1 MAGDPTISH
10 LRSKRLISL
19 AQYHNRLARIIIR
32 NFIAAR
38 DNYSVDG
45 IHDFRVAIKRWR
57 ALMVLLQTILPGFEY
72 ASHRKALNRIFK
84 AAGRVRDCH
93 IQQELI
99 RASRCNGGWSLS
111 EYYNDLKKF
120 ELAARDRF
128 ARAAEEFDPQLLG
141 TAEMEIAQATPGVPT
156 DALVRGAFRRLAQG
170 LRILLRYDLPGGF
183 PEGDLHAIRIKSK
196 ETRYMVEII
205 QTCLSH
211 RLDLAD
217 LDGRLRGVHQGLGL
231 WHDREV
237 ALERLNEFLKRTNR
251 RTLRTPSAYTSYA
264 RELREGKET
273 ALHAFETA
281 WMHFVRLTDK
291 SGGLKSDPA

>member
-1 MAGDPTISH
+1 MSGDPTISNS
-10 LRSKRLISL
+10 RSKRLISL
-19 AQYHNRLARIIIR
+19 TQYHNRLARIMVR

-38 DNYSVDG
+38 DQYSVDG

-57 ALMVLLQTILPGFEY
+57 ALMVLLQAVLPGFDY
-72 ASHRKALNRIFK
+72 ASHRKTLSRVFK

-99 RASRCNGGWSLS
+99 LASRSNGNWRVS
-111 EYYNDLKKF
+111 EYYNDLKKA
-120 ELAARDRF
+120 ELSARDRF
-128 ARAAEEFDPQLLG
+128 ARAADEFDPQLLG
-141 TAEMEIAQATPGVPT
+141 TVEIEIAQITPGVPT
-156 DALVRGAFRRLAQG
+156 DVLVRGAFRRLAQG

-183 PEGDLHAIRIKSK
+183 PEGDLHSIRIKSK

-217 LDGRLRGVHQGLGL
+217 LNQRLRGVHQGLGL

-237 ALERLNEFLKRTNR
+237 ALERLNAFLKRTNR
-251 RTLRTPSAYTSYA
+251 RTLRVPSAYASFA
-264 RELREGKET
+264 RELRDGKEG
-273 ALHAFETA
+273 ALHAFESA
-281 WMHFVRLTDK
+281 WVHFVRLTDK
-291 SGGLKSDPA
+291 SGALKTDPS